1 MPTITD
7 ETAGIDEAHIRSVSE
22 IMAQEKLEAEQEKNK
37 PGSLKSVASKAK
49 GMYYKLDSMSNN
61 VNNIKSKLNTMSDL
75 FGKDTELGLMFA
87 SLSSDIMSLKDDSKD
102 IETNVSKGLSDD
114 KTESKSIA
122 KVDDKTESKSVGK
135 VADENGSK
143 SIKGFNGDKKS
154 KEELNSTKNSIYVPS
169 SDTLNDVSKRAKE
182 SRANGGKGKI
192 LKYTSDQMSMMS
204 KEDLGNVI
212 KSGFAADMKSSPVV
226 SFLKSQVGFA
236 EAAAIAEP
244 VAKVVKRVKKLPD
257 IRKPDVAF
265 MGKSLNIDA
274 PNFNAN
280 DYIVTDKDTSKLYES
295 AVDYGDMFFNID
307 QRQGL
312 VPDENVAE
320 HITAEERQALRD
332 AKYGKADANVNYNQD
347 NDYSLSGPGGKF

>member
-22 IMAQEKLEAEQEKNK
+22 IMAQEKLEAEQEENK

-49 GMYYKLDSMSNN
+49 GMYHKLDNMSNN
-61 VNNIKSKLNTMSDL
+61 VKNIRNKLDTMSDL

-87 SLSSDIMSLKDDSKD
+87 SLSNDIMSLKDDSKD
-102 IETNVSKGLSDD
+102 IETNVDKVSAEKSDD
-114 KTESKSIA
+114 KSLSKESSREESK
-122 KVDDKTESKSVGK
+122 ES
-135 VADENGSK
+135 A
-143 SIKGFNGDKKS
+143 KS
-154 KEELNSTKNSIYVPS
+154 KEEFEHVSTVKSTDNKSSKVEKPNNIYVPS
-169 SDTLNDVSKRAKE
+169 SETLKEVNQKAKE

-192 LKYTSDQMSMMS
+192 LKYTSDQMGMMS

-244 VAKVVKRVKKLPD
+244 VAKVVKRVKRLPD
-257 IRKPDVAF
+257 IPKPDVSF

-312 VPDENVAE
+312 VSDENVAE
-320 HITAEERQALRD
+320 HITAEERQAIRD